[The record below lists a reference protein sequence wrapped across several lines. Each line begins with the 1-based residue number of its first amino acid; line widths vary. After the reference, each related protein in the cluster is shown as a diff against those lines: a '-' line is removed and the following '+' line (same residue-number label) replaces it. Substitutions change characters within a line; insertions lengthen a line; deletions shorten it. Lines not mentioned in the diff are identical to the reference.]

1 MDKHL
6 SQLIDEAIKLE
17 LNISNIYE
25 SFSKLFSEDS
35 DFWSE
40 LVCEEKN
47 HATLLET
54 AKETLLPVDL
64 FPAKLLIPSLGMLID
79 TNNNLSLLMKEYKKS
94 PPSRVDAFYK
104 AIDIELSAGEIHFQH
119 AMKHLPSDE
128 IMDTIQQ
135 LNKDDKDHIVRI
147 RTYMHEKSINS

>member
-6 SQLIDEAIKLE
+6 SQLIDDAITLE

-25 SFSKLFSEDS
+25 SFSKLFHEDS

-54 AKETLLPVDL
+54 AK
-64 FPAKLLIPSLGMLID
+64 KLSC
-79 TNNNLSLLMKEYKKS
+79 
-94 PPSRVDAFYK
+94 R
-104 AIDIELSAGEIHFQH
+104 
-119 AMKHLPSDE
+119 
-128 IMDTIQQ
+128 
-135 LNKDDKDHIVRI
+135 
-147 RTYMHEKSINS
+147 